1 VVPSAPRYEPIIIR
15 AVRELDDPDQ
25 PIAETCRRVGE
36 AAWAAG
42 LVRPT
47 YPHLR
52 RIVKAERRLAAQ
64 RRRRRD
70 EREQILAD
78 AFARFLSGRF
88 VDPSYVLEQ
97 LEVAGRMPRRP

>member
-1 VVPSAPRYEPIIIR
+1 MVPSAPRYAPIILR
-15 AVRELDDPDQ
+15 AVRELDDPTL
-25 PIAETCRRVGE
+25 PMAETCRRVGE

-52 RIVKAERRLAAQ
+52 RVIKAERRLAAQ

-70 EREQILAD
+70 EREEVLAD

-88 VDPSYVLEQ
+88 VDPSYVLER
-97 LEVAGRMPRRP
+97 LELAGRGSGP